1 MATNGPGHP
10 DHWQPDQRRGS
21 GYPGGAPQP
30 GYGTPGN
37 YGPPPHGNANQHML
51 YDAQKKSAGAAFL
64 LWFFL
69 GGLGVHRFYLGK
81 TGSGA
86 AMLILSIVGFVTSIL
101 GVGFLLLIAVGI
113 WWCVDLLL
121 VSGMV
126 REYNLRLAHQL
137 SY

>member
-1 MATNGPGHP
+1 MATNGPHP
-10 DHWQPDQRRGS
+10 DHWQPQHRHGS
-21 GYPGGAPQP
+21 GDPGSAHRAGFGAP
-30 GYGTPGN
+30 GYHGPAP
-37 YGPPPHGNANQHML
+37 YGDLNQHMI
-51 YDAQKKSAGAAFL
+51 YDARKKSVGAAFL

-69 GGLGVHRFYLGK
+69 GGVGVHRFYLGK